1 MALQF
6 ERNLNLE
13 EIDSDALF
21 GIKYLSHQTT
31 LQKIVF
37 WSCTILSIVIYLV
50 TQLVFKLPFIIS
62 FVICL
67 ILCGIGILF
76 GANQD
81 ENLTI
86 GQYLMLLLFKPSK
99 YVPYRSTE
107 DVYVMKDEAKELK
120 LQEEKRKK
128 EEQGASPEAQRRMLI
143 FVIVFIVS
151 IFLFLGVVISI
162 KAYKE
167 NHYEHHTV
175 SSKMQYELCS

>member
-62 FVICL
+62 F
-67 ILCGIGILF
+67 
-76 GANQD
+76 ANVSFFSKSS
-81 ENLTI
+81 
-86 GQYLMLLLFKPSK
+86 YFKNIFFIKSP
-99 YVPYRSTE
+99 
-107 DVYVMKDEAKELK
+107 
-120 LQEEKRKK
+120 
-128 EEQGASPEAQRRMLI
+128 AS
-143 FVIVFIVS
+143 
-151 IFLFLGVVISI
+151 
-162 KAYKE
+162 
-167 NHYEHHTV
+167 
-175 SSKMQYELCS
+175 